1 MILSF
6 IFALFSILIT
16 FLCSSSFASFMMA
29 GTTFVLGQIF
39 CNIVQRENRDKAK
52 ILFNIVFSFL
62 TIFACIHYMDTV
74 VDWNIFALDWRDEYK
89 YWLNV
94 ENVKYSTSL
103 KDVLEYVNDTYSEN
117 NGHNSYIAILA
128 YLAERYF
135 DGNSLLLHFLGSAL
149 FGSLSSII
157 FFKILLLYFDKTKA
171 MKNAIIFSL
180 LSGVFT
186 YGFNFLR
193 DIHVYFFF
201 LINTYILLTKF
212 EVKKVIMLV
221 LSCIILF
228 SLRFE
233 SGIISLFFPIV
244 YAYIRFK
251 KNILLLLLIFPIV
264 LGVGINVFMDN
275 FLELKNSIEVYQD
288 SFNDVLSRT
297 EGLTSIVESL
307 PPVLKEIA
315 MFLNWFI
322 YPFPSY
328 IYLSNSENIYNA
340 LTSGLVIIYQFFHLM
355 IMFLTAKWLLV
366 NKTAKLLPSQIKY
379 VLIIAL
385 ALAFVSLSNMTIRR
399 VLITYAIIYV
409 AYLIIKEK
417 LPRSVV
423 KKDKMFVVVFYVFIN
438 VLYLLLKL

>member
-16 FLCSSSFASFMMA
+16 FLCSNSFASFMMA

-62 TIFACIHYMDTV
+62 TIFACIHYMDKV
-74 VDWNIFALDWRDEYK
+74 VDWSIFAIDWRDEYK
-89 YWLNV
+89 YWLML
-94 ENVKYSTSL
+94 EDVKHSTSL
-103 KDVLEYVNDTYSEN
+103 YDVLEYVNERFLEN
-117 NGHNSYIAILA
+117 NGYNSYIAILA

-135 DGNSLLLHFLGSAL
+135 DGNCLLLHFLGSVL
-149 FGSLSSII
+149 FGSLSSVV

-186 YGFNFLR
+186 YGFNLVR

-233 SGIISLFFPIV
+233 SGIFALVFPIF
-244 YAYIRFK
+244 YIYDKFK
-251 KNILLLLLIFPIV
+251 KNWLLLFFGFIILTVTLFNIYSSNYVKLEESIKIYSKLSDDILRETDGITGV
-264 LGVGINVFMDN
+264 LYG
-275 FLELKNSIEVYQD
+275 
-288 SFNDVLSRT
+288 
-297 EGLTSIVESL
+297 L
-307 PPVLKEIA
+307 PPVIKEIG
-315 MFLNWFI
+315 MFLAWFVK
-322 YPFPSY
+322 PFPSY
-328 IYLSNSENIYNA
+328 LKLSYSENIYNA
-340 LTSGLVIIYQFFHLM
+340 LTSILIIVYQFFHLM

-379 VLIIAL
+379 ALIIGL

-399 VLITYAIIYV
+399 VLIVYAIIYV

-423 KKDKMFVVVFYVFIN
+423 KKDKMFVVGFYVFIN

>member
-1 MILSF
+1 MIASF
-6 IFALFSILIT
+6 LFAFISIIIT
-16 FLCSSSFASFMMA
+16 YLCSSSFASFVMA
-29 GTTFVLGQIF
+29 SSIFVVGQFF
-39 CNIVQRENRDKAK
+39 CRIIEKENRDKAN
-52 ILFNIVFSFL
+52 ILFNIVFSCM
-62 TIFACIHYMDTV
+62 TIFSCIHYMDTV

-186 YGFNFLR
+186 YGFNFVR

-201 LINTYILLTKF
+201 LINVYILLSKF
-212 EVKKVIMLV
+212 EIKKLIILI
-221 LSCIILF
+221 LSCIAIF

-244 YAYIRFK
+244 YAYIKFK
-251 KNILLLLLIFPIV
+251 KNILLLLLMFPIV

-275 FLELKNSIEVYQD
+275 FLEFSNSIEVYRD
-288 SFNDVLSRT
+288 SFNDVLSKT
-297 EGLTSIVESL
+297 EGITSIIGSL

-340 LTSGLVIIYQFFHLM
+340 LTSGLVIIYQFFNLL
-355 IMFLTAKWLLV
+355 IMSLTAKWLLV
-366 NKTAKLLPSQIKY
+366 NKKAKCLPIEVKY
-379 VLIIAL
+379 TLIIGI
-385 ALAFVSLSNMTIRR
+385 VYVCSSLLNQSVRR
-399 VLITYAIIYV
+399 VLFVYAIIYV
-409 AYLIIKEK
+409 AYLIIKER

-423 KKDKMFVVVFYVFIN
+423 KKNKMYVVVFYLFIN
-438 VLYLLLKL
+438 VLYLFLKL

>member
-16 FLCSSSFASFMMA
+16 YLCSNSFASFMMA

-74 VDWNIFALDWRDEYK
+74 VDWSTFAQDWRDEYK
-89 YWLNV
+89 YWLIL
-94 ENVKYSTSL
+94 EDVKHSTSL
-103 KDVLEYVNDTYSEN
+103 YDVLEYVNERFSEN

-149 FGSLSSII
+149 FGSLSSVV

-180 LSGVFT
+180 LSGVLT
-186 YGFNFLR
+186 YGFNLVR

-233 SGIISLFFPIV
+233 SGMFALVFPIF
-244 YAYIRFK
+244 YIYNKFK
-251 KNILLLLLIFPIV
+251 KNWLLLLLFIPIV
-264 LGVGINVFMDN
+264 MSIAVSVFMDN
-275 FLELKNSIEVYQD
+275 YSKLKEAVEFYNQ
-288 SFNDVLSRT
+288 SFNDVLANT
-297 EGLTSIVESL
+297 DGLTKIVESL
-307 PPVLKEIA
+307 PPVIKEIFS
-315 MFLNWFI
+315 FLQWIIF
-322 YPFPSY
+322 PFPSY
-328 IYLSNSENIYNA
+328 NA
-340 LTSGLVIIYQFFHLM
+340 LTQSSNIWNVLTSILIIVYQFFHLM

-379 VLIIAL
+379 ALIIGL
-385 ALAFVSLSNMTIRR
+385 ALAFVSLSNMTTRR

-417 LPRSVV
+417 LSLSVI
-423 KKDKMFVVVFYVFIN
+423 KKDKMFAVVFYLFIN
-438 VLYLLLKL
+438 ILYLILKA